1 MQSVNGQRR
10 EREQSIDID
19 GTQIT
24 CDLEAVWVAGFPNR
38 NYSTG
43 NQTPQHPVQP
53 ARTSMNLFAPGAESW
68 CQRGCQRTWTCPKL
82 ICLLYIYI
90 ISICLVGG
98 LESFLLFHVLGI
110 IFPTDE
116 LIFFRGVGIPPTRY
130 TIFYFCD
137 NSNTT

>member
-1 MQSVNGQRR
+1 MPEGLSK
-10 EREQSIDID
+10 
-19 GTQIT
+19 
-24 CDLEAVWVAGFPNR
+24 
-38 NYSTG
+38 
-43 NQTPQHPVQP
+43 
-53 ARTSMNLFAPGAESW
+53 NLDMSEINMFA
-68 CQRGCQRTWTCPKL
+68 
-82 ICLLYIYI
+82 IYIYI